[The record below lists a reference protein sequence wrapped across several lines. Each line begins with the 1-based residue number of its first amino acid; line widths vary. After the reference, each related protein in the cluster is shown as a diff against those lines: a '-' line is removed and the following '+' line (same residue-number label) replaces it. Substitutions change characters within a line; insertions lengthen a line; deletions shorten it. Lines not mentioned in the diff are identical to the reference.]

1 MFLLVAVCAGY
12 LAWQGPGVIID
23 LANRILR
30 ENGLPSVDFQVS
42 RVSLE
47 TVTLEGIRIGREG
60 ALKIP
65 RISAVFTWRELID
78 GEVGEIAID
87 DLELTVIQR
96 EQGLSFGELDP
107 FVYGAT
113 EEADDETAIGS
124 FNWPFRK
131 LTLGNARIV
140 LVQDNGA
147 DISTIVALTIDGTV
161 QRSAIGGLEIGP
173 AKISA
178 TSPELTLAATI
189 AASVTGEGR
198 LVASMG
204 LEQGT
209 ATLHGYK
216 VTAEEGGLSI
226 DTPLDDLSALKA
238 VAHLKVSEIALP
250 FGLSTDGSLAL
261 SINDNQLSAVLLAK
275 DETHGLKATL
285 DISTS
290 LTEPIAVQA
299 IEIVVSLSASDAK
312 LFPAGLLPVPVTHGA
327 ATLEISLKDH
337 VENLQTL
344 AGVDGLLS
352 LAKVFPALNIDL
364 KGSDIQS
371 PILPGS
377 TDIQAALRLE
387 RTAEKSVAL
396 YASEGIEATLSP
408 FDAEEWGA
416 MLGPLRQ
423 AGAITPLHVS
433 ISPTGSAP
441 LMVFD
446 PGEIL
451 QKSRFD
457 GTFRIE
463 GGALPAL
470 DAGLST
476 TLILDPQAGIFDLA
490 ADALTLSLD
499 RAVIEDVTLSDAT
512 LDVTAN
518 LTEAGGA
525 GTADMT
531 AALSG
536 GNRDTL
542 YIPSGNV
549 SFPLSWQFAPGEVTL
564 RIRDCAELLLPRL
577 LSGDFQ
583 IDMRTMRFCLREAG
597 GDFLTLSTGKTGAI
611 DTASLNARLSM
622 QGRDI
627 VVTGKD
633 GWRAR
638 LDGRNNK
645 ATLQARLEPGGA
657 VAVTSDLSLGAVT
670 LPSSL
675 LQVSDVRVS
684 AFAEDAGKELGAT
697 LAARLTDLRKPRL
710 FAPLD
715 LTVQSTASN
724 RDRVVASG
732 EIAARDTALTL
743 EWEAEHSLS
752 TQMGDATLRV
762 LPFVFG
768 LGVNKFSDITSLLDG
783 VVSRPAG
790 QLLGA
795 ASASWTGG
803 EGCGNADLLIRR
815 GSAVLPGSGPV
826 PLLGEISFGQLGLTG
841 KLCADAS
848 GIRSQVGQLLLDGM
862 EFAGDQ
868 VSARAVNA
876 NIDIAAFHPFA
887 TAQDQVLSVGVVD
900 LGFPLTDG
908 VARFDITDTSR
919 VTLKELGFNWAG
931 GTVSV
936 APFQVAPDTPLQAVD
951 LSVNGARLEKLTELV
966 PDKGI
971 TGEGILDGML
981 PIRFTDEGPA
991 VRKGYLE
998 ARGPGILRYERSLEE
1013 GEDPSAV
1020 DDVLSNLQYSK
1031 MRMDIDGGLNGGVG
1045 IGLHVEGTNPD
1056 YLDGYPVVLDVN
1068 VNGPLGAIM
1077 NDGLATYKI
1086 PSQILERMRRFGQI
1100 E

>member
-1 MFLLVAVCAGY
+1 MAVAAGY

-42 RVSLE
+42 QVSLE
-47 TVTLEGIRIGREG
+47 TVTLEGIRVGREG

-87 DLELTVIQR
+87 DLELTVIER

-113 EEADDETAIGS
+113 EETDDETAIGS

-140 LVQDNGA
+140 LVKGEGA
-147 DISTIVALTIDGTV
+147 DISTVVALTIDGTV
-161 QRSAIGGLEIGP
+161 QRSAVGGLEIGP

-178 TSPELTLAATI
+178 ASPELTLAATI
-189 AASVTGEGR
+189 AATVTGEGR
-198 LVASMG
+198 LVASLG
-204 LEQGT
+204 LEHGT
-209 ATLHGYK
+209 ATLQGYE

-238 VAHLKVSEIALP
+238 SAHLKVSEVALP
-250 FGLSTDGSLAL
+250 FGIATAGSLAL
-261 SINDNQLSAVLLAK
+261 TIDKSRLKSVLSVTDK
-275 DETHGLKATL
+275 QHGLEATL
-285 DISTS
+285 DVATS
-290 LTEPIAVQA
+290 VAEPLAEQPIA
-299 IEIVVSLSASDAK
+299 IVVSLSALDAA
-312 LFPAGLLPVPVTHGA
+312 LFPAGVLPVPVTHGA
-327 ATLEISLKDH
+327 VRLQISLEDR
-337 VENLQTL
+337 VENLQAL

-352 LAKVFPALNIDL
+352 LAQVFPALNIDL
-364 KGSDIQS
+364 TGSDLQS
-371 PILPGS
+371 PALPGR
-377 TDIQAALRLE
+377 TDLQAALRLE
-387 RTAEKSVAL
+387 RTAEGSVAL
-396 YASEGIEATLSP
+396 YAPDGIEASLAP
-408 FDAEEWGA
+408 YNAEEWGGL
-416 MLGPLRQ
+416 LGPLRQ
-423 AGAITPLHVS
+423 AGAVTPLQVS

-441 LMVFD
+441 LMLFD

-457 GTFRIE
+457 GRVRID

-470 DAGLST
+470 DAGLSAT
-476 TLILDPQAGIFDLA
+476 VILDPQAGIYDLA
-490 ADALTLSLD
+490 ADALTLSVD
-499 RAVIEDVTLSDAT
+499 RAVIEEFTLSGVTLDITA
-512 LDVTAN
+512 DV
-518 LTEAGGA
+518 TEAGGT
-525 GTADMT
+525 GTADL
-531 AALSG
+531 AASLSG
-536 GNRDTL
+536 GKRARF
-542 YIPSGNV
+542 YIPSGKV
-549 SFPLSWQFAPGEVTL
+549 SFPLSWQFTPDRATL
-564 RIRDCAELLLPRL
+564 RIRDCAELLIPRL

-583 IDMRTMRFCLREAG
+583 IDMRTMRFCLRETG
-597 GDFLTLSTGKTGAI
+597 GDFLTLTTGKTGAV
-611 DTASLNARLSM
+611 DTASVNARLSM

-638 LDGRNNK
+638 LNGRNNGV
-645 ATLQARLEPGGA
+645 TLQARLESGGA
-657 VAVTSDLSLGAVT
+657 VAVTSDLSLGTVT

-684 AFAEDAGKELGAT
+684 ALGEDAAKKLEAS

-710 FAPLD
+710 FTPLD
-715 LTVQSTASN
+715 LTLQSTATN

-732 EIAARDTALTL
+732 KIAARDTPLTL
-743 EWEAEHSLS
+743 EWDAEHRLS
-752 TQMGDATLRV
+752 TQQGDATLRI

-768 LGVNKFSDITSLLDG
+768 FGVNKVSDITSILDG
-783 VVSRPAG
+783 AVSRPAG

-795 ASASWTGG
+795 ASANWSSG
-803 EGCGNADLLIRR
+803 EGCGNADILIRR
-815 GSAVLPGSGPV
+815 GSAVLPGSGPI

-841 KLCADAS
+841 KLCGDAD
-848 GIRSQVGQLLLDGM
+848 GIRSQAGQLLLDGM

-876 NIDIAAFHPFA
+876 NIDIASFYPFA
-887 TAQDQVLSVGVVD
+887 TAPDQVLSVGVVD

-908 VARFDITDTSR
+908 VAHFDVTDTSH

-931 GTVSV
+931 GKVSV
-936 APFQVAPDTPLQAVD
+936 APFQVAPDMPVQAVD
-951 LSVNGARLEKLTELV
+951 LSVKGARLEKLTELV

-971 TGEGILDGML
+971 TGEGILDGTL

-998 ARGPGILRYERSLEE
+998 ARGPGILRYRRSLEE
-1013 GEDPSAV
+1013 GEAPSAV

-1031 MRMDIDGGLNGGVG
+1031 LRMDIDGGLNGGVG

-1077 NDGLATYKI
+1077 NDGLATYKV